1 MKRTLKSLFA
11 MACAI
16 VLASCNQSQK
26 YSLDWDLSSLT
37 DQGVTIDSVNVLIG
51 DKVIQKVTENLN
63 DGKIHIE
70 GEVDEPTIAQLVCHI
85 SYEGETQ
92 EAPTDVILEEG
103 NLKFND
109 LGVAE
114 GSPLN
119 NAISELFQKLF
130 DEYQKSDANE
140 ENVNSLIENFIKAHK
155 NDVSAVYMLANANK
169 FVNLSH
175 AKLRELHGLLSKDMQ
190 KQAKAVELIEK
201 LNLADKTGEG
211 NMFVDFEAE
220 YEGKTTKLSDYVGK
234 GKYVLVDFWASWC
247 GPCRMEIPNLINAYE
262 KYAGD
267 NFEVLGVASWD
278 KPEDTKKAIEELK
291 IPYPQIM
298 NAQSAGTDAYSIEG
312 IPEIILFAPDGTIL
326 KRGLREEAIE
336 AAVKEAL
343 EAK

>member
-1 MKRTLKSLFA
+1 
-11 MACAI
+11 MAFAI
-16 VLASCNQSQK
+16 VLASCNQGQK
-26 YSLDWDLSSLT
+26 YTLDWDMSNLT
-37 DQGVTIDSVNVLIG
+37 EQGVTIDSVRVLVG
-51 DKVIQKVTENLN
+51 DKVIHKISDNL
-63 DGKIHIE
+63 DEGKIHIE
-70 GEVDEPTIAQLVCHI
+70 GTVDEPTIAQLVCHI
-85 SYEGETQ
+85 SYQGEQ
-92 EAPTDVILEEG
+92 QAAPSDVILEEG
-103 NLKFND
+103 NIKFNGE
-109 LGVAE
+109 LGLFE

-119 NAISELFQKLF
+119 DAISKCFQKVF
-130 DEYQKSDANE
+130 YEINKEGASE
-140 ENVNSLIENFIKAHK
+140 ESVNALIEDFIKEHK
-155 NDVSAVYMLANANK
+155 DDVSSVYMLANSNMFA
-169 FVNLSH
+169 NLSGE
-175 AKLRELHGLLSKDMQ
+175 KLRGLYGLLSADMQ
-190 KQAKAVELIEK
+190 KQAKAMEVVEK
-201 LNLADKTGEG
+201 LDRADKTAEG

-262 KYAGD
+262 KYAGN

-278 KPEDTKKAIEELK
+278 KPEDTMKAIEEMK

-343 EAK
+343 GK